1 VTWFAAPTLRAK
13 DDRSMST
20 DIDARR
26 RCERLLALLA
36 EAMEMERATH
46 ERATQ
51 IDASP
56 RSLLRPILEDA
67 LVRLEPLL
75 RPNPTLPLNRWI
87 SEMTDL
93 ELQLDAAIAQRGW
106 RVLAPDADVGSGP
119 RADHG

>member
-1 VTWFAAPTLRAK
+1 
-13 DDRSMST
+13 MST
-20 DIDARR
+20 ETDARR

-36 EAMEMERATH
+36 EAMEMERAVN

-56 RSLLRPILEDA
+56 RSLLRPILEEA

-75 RPNPTLPLNRWI
+75 RPEPTLPLNRWI

-93 ELQLDAAIAQRGW
+93 ELQLDAAISQRGW
-106 RVLAPDADVGSGP
+106 RVLSPDGDAASA